1 MHAHISYYLLF
12 LSTFGHKLIQ
22 CFRSVKGDLE
32 SVDGRKTKYATIS
45 GSVELDIL
53 WIPLKSS
60 SLNQSPSSSSSRTT
74 STSSLSSSSSST
86 SGLSIKTKC
95 VVSVFIYSANN
106 LAHYTSIGG
115 TPVPIPVGYL
125 PSAQVSCY
133 K

>member
-1 MHAHISYYLLF
+1 MSITSVFISIHIWTL
-12 LSTFGHKLIQ
+12 KLIQ

-32 SVDGRKTKYATIS
+32 SVVGRKTKYATIS

-60 SLNQSPSSSSSRTT
+60 SSNQSPSSSSSRTS
-74 STSSLSSSSSST
+74 STSSLSSSST

-125 PSAQVSCY
+125 PSAQVSYY